1 MPVVLKELKPRS
13 TTLEIDGATASQVN
27 AIRRTLLADL
37 PKLAIEDVEFHLGP
51 IRDEVSGK
59 DYDSSTSMFDEGVA
73 LRMGLLPI
81 PSDPGQFRRKS
92 ECDCGGTGCPHC
104 QVMFSVDKKGPCTVY
119 ARNVVPLGDASLAI
133 LEPDIPIV
141 RLGARQ
147 ALLAYATAVVG
158 SAREH
163 AKWQVASGVGITPRP
178 HVKIARKE
186 GCTDACLK
194 RTAASCPVDI
204 LEFEGGKLTVTDE
217 SKCILCGA
225 CEDACEHGSRQ
236 GHAGHREVLP
246 ALRDGRLPLRPRG
259 APLRAQGPQAALRR
273 SARVAAGDPL
283 GRSALVQS

>member
-1 MPVVLKELKPRS
+1 MPVSIGELKPRS
-13 TTLEIDGATASQVN
+13 TTLEIQGATASQVN

-51 IRDEVSGK
+51 IRDETSGK

-73 LRMGLLPI
+73 LRLGLLPI

-119 ARNVVPLGDASLAI
+119 ARNVVPLGDPSLAI

-158 SAREH
+158 TAREH
-163 AKWQVASGVGITPRP
+163 SKWQVASGVGITPRP

-186 GCTDACLK
+186 GCSDACLK
-194 RTAASCPVDI
+194 RTAGACPVNI
-204 LEFEGGKLTVTDE
+204 LAFDGGKLTVSDE
-217 SKCILCGA
+217 TKCILCGA
-225 CEDACEHGSRQ
+225 CEDACEHGSVRVTPDAERFFLRFETD
-236 GHAGHREVLP
+236 GSLSARE
-246 ALRDGRLPLRPRG
+246 ALRY
-259 APLRAQGPQAALRR
+259 ALKDLKRR
-273 SARVAAGDPL
+273 FESAREAF
-283 GRSALVQS
+283 QSIP

>member
-1 MPVVLKELKPRS
+1 MPVTIRELKSRS
-13 TTLEIDGATASQVN
+13 ASLEIEGASASQVN
-27 AIRRTLLADL
+27 AVRRTLLADV
-37 PKLAIEDVEFHLGP
+37 PKLAIEEVEFHLGP

-119 ARNVVPLGDASLAI
+119 ARNVVPLGDPTLAV

-158 SAREH
+158 SARDH

-204 LEFEGGKLTVTDE
+204 LEFENGKLTVTDE

-225 CEDACEHGSRQ
+225 CEDACEHGSIKVTPDTEKFFLRFETD
-236 GHAGHREVLP
+236 GSLSARE
-246 ALRDGRLPLRPRG
+246 ALRYALKDLKRRFDGLRE
-259 APLRAQGPQAALRR
+259 ALQAI
-273 SARVAAGDPL
+273 P
-283 GRSALVQS
+283 

>member
-1 MPVVLKELKPRS
+1 MPVTIAELKPRS
-13 TTLEIDGATASQVN
+13 TTLEIEGASASQVN
-27 AIRRTLLADL
+27 AIRRALLADV

-51 IRDEVSGK
+51 IRDEASGK

-73 LRMGLLPI
+73 LRLGLLPI

-119 ARNVVPLGDASLAI
+119 ARDVVPLGDTTLAI

-158 SAREH
+158 SARDH
-163 AKWQVASGVGITPRP
+163 AKWQVAHGVGISPRP

-186 GCTDACLK
+186 SCTDACLK
-194 RTAASCPVDI
+194 RTAASCPVNI
-204 LEFEGGKLTVTDE
+204 LEFENAKLTVTDE
-217 SKCILCGA
+217 AKCILCGA
-225 CEDACEHGSRQ
+225 CETTCDHGSVRVVPDEERFFLRFETD
-236 GHAGHREVLP
+236 GSLSARE
-246 ALRDGRLPLRPRG
+246 ALRYALKDLKRRLEDLRES
-259 APLRAQGPQAALRR
+259 L
-273 SARVAAGDPL
+273 
-283 GRSALVQS
+283 QSIP